1 MQNTI
6 LYFVVKV
13 RRNLK
18 SLQKMFKIFLANT
31 DWDES
36 SPDVFELKVS
46 WNLPNLTKEQNEK
59 NKDIKTSV

>member
-1 MQNTI
+1 
-6 LYFVVKV
+6 
-13 RRNLK
+13 
-18 SLQKMFKIFLANT
+18 MFKIFLANT

-36 SPDVFELKVS
+36 SPDVLELKVS